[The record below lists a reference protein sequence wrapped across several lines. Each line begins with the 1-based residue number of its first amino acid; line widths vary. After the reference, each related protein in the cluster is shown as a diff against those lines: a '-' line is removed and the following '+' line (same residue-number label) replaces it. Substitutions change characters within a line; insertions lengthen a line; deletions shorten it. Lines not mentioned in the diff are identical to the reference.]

1 MTNERNSQQ
10 NKFTFRW
17 GASIYVDWLLHKYS
31 LVNSK
36 PLALRITHYANRL
49 NGQMNEKK
57 KRRIDKPVKR
67 CKVLKWKVRLFFA
80 TYEFHFWF
88 RRINSVKAFGAC
100 ITNAWKSSHL
110 LFNFIQW
117 IIFSRLIDTYLIV
130 KKTEKMA
137 SVQFV
142 PMNRYFDVC
151 ARVCFFLLIPWQ
163 SKILQ
168 NQFHICTVNLDFK
181 KLCKPI
187 IPFKAMCNVY
197 IYIYRHNTASAA

>member
-36 PLALRITHYANRL
+36 TLALRITHYANRL

-130 KKTEKMA
+130 PKKWLLFNLFQWIDISMC
-137 SVQFV
+137 V
-142 PMNRYFDVC
+142 
-151 ARVCFFLLIPWQ
+151 RVCVFSFWFLDNRKYCRTNSIFVQ
-163 SKILQ
+163 
-168 NQFHICTVNLDFK
+168 
-181 KLCKPI
+181 
-187 IPFKAMCNVY
+187 
-197 IYIYRHNTASAA
+197 